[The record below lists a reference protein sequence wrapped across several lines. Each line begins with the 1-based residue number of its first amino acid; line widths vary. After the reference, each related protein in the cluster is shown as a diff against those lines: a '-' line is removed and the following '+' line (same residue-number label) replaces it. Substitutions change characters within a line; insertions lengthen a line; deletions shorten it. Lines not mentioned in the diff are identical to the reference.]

1 MGPVKIERSKVL
13 SRDVMLAKLGGVTDA
28 TVAAVKHRGKFHF
41 VAPAELGGVIQG
53 VPADSLTDCMN
64 WSV

>member
-1 MGPVKIERSKVL
+1 
-13 SRDVMLAKLGGVTDA
+13 MLAKLGGVTDA

-64 WSV
+64 WSVSVLGDALEPAEKKRKK